1 MTGNKLIWSMAVSG
15 ALGIAG
21 ALSAVNATAAE
32 DNDWLGPKFYVGA
45 GGSFAKIDDATVNDR
60 DISTGDLD
68 SFDDDHVTW
77 QVFGGAMFV
86 PWLGVEA
93 GYLDLPK
100 FEDKGFEID
109 GKGYTASALL
119 AAPIGQRVELYAKGG
134 RVWWD
139 VDADGPLGFD
149 RNVDG
154 TDWLYGA
161 GVNVGVLP
169 NLSVRLE
176 YTRYEL
182 DSDSAKA
189 DLDLAT
195 AGVQFNF

>member
-1 MTGNKLIWSMAVSG
+1 MTG
-15 ALGIAG
+15 ALGMAG
-21 ALSAVNATAAE
+21 AVSAVRAGESN
-32 DNDWLGPKFYVGA
+32 DPDWLGPKFYVGA
-45 GGSFAKIDDATVNDR
+45 GGSFAKIDNAEVEDR

-77 QVFGGAMFV
+77 QVFGGAMFA

-100 FEDKGFEID
+100 FEDNGFEID
-109 GKGYTASALL
+109 GKGYTGSALL
-119 AAPIGQRVELYAKGG
+119 AAPIGQRIELYAKGG

-139 VDADGPLGFD
+139 VDAEGPLGFD
-149 RNVDG
+149 NHVDG
-154 TDWLYGA
+154 SDWLYGA
-161 GVNVGVLP
+161 GVNIGLLP
-169 NLSVRLE
+169 NLSLRLE
-176 YTRYEL
+176 YTRYEI
-182 DSDSAKA
+182 DSDNAKA